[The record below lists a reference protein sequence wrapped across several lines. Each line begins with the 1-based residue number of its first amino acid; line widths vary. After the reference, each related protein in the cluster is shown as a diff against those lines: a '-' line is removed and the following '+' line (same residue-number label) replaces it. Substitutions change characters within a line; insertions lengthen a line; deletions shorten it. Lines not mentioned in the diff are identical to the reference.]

1 MSAKT
6 NVILILINQIGIY
19 IMNNRTF
26 EVSIQFIIDALQAR
40 YDNVKD
46 LWGGEASQEL
56 WEQALAMVED
66 CGIGDNVT
74 SPSIFV
80 DNYLIN
86 GEFVSKEDDKQYWLD
101 GDYETLSDD
110 DKEFYECEAEY
121 IEQKWG
127 EYVTNNACLYNDNYA
142 CLSF

>member
-1 MSAKT
+1 
-6 NVILILINQIGIY
+6 
-19 IMNNRTF
+19 MNNRTF

-40 YDNVKD
+40 YDNVKE
-46 LWGGEASQEL
+46 LWGGDAAHQL
-56 WEQALAMVED
+56 WEQALSMVED

-86 GEFVSKEDDKQYWLD
+86 GEFESKEDDKQYWLD
-101 GDYETLSDD
+101 CEYDDLSQD
-110 DKEFYECEAEY
+110 E
-121 IEQKWG
+121 IEQKWD

-142 CLSF
+142 CISY

>member
-1 MSAKT
+1 
-6 NVILILINQIGIY
+6 
-19 IMNNRTF
+19 MNNQTF
-26 EVSIQFIIDALQAR
+26 EVSAQFIIDALQAR

-46 LWGGEASQEL
+46 LWGGDAAHQL
-56 WEQALAMVED
+56 WEQALNMVEE

-86 GEFVSKEDDKQYWLD
+86 GEFVSKDEDKQWWLDCDSEDLTEEEIDDKWN
-101 GDYETLSDD
+101 DY
-110 DKEFYECEAEY
+110 CE
-121 IEQKWG
+121 K
-127 EYVTNNACLYNDNYA
+127 NACLCNDNYA

>member
-1 MSAKT
+1 
-6 NVILILINQIGIY
+6 
-19 IMNNRTF
+19 MNNRTF

-46 LWGGEASQEL
+46 LWGDAAAHSL
-56 WEQALAMVED
+56 WEQALSMVEE

-74 SPSIFV
+74 SPSCFV

-86 GEFVSKEDDKQYWLD
+86 GEFVSKEDDKNYWLGCGSD
-101 GDYETLSDD
+101 ELSED
-110 DKEFYECEAEY
+110 EINEEWQEY
-121 IEQKWG
+121 T
-127 EYVTNNACLYNDNYA
+127 TNNACLYNDEYA

>member
-1 MSAKT
+1 MT
-6 NVILILINQIGIY
+6 
-19 IMNNRTF
+19 TF
-26 EVSIQFIIDALQAR
+26 NVSIEFIIDALQSR

-46 LWGGEASQEL
+46 LWGGEAANQL
-56 WEQALAMVED
+56 WEQALNMVEE

-86 GEFVSKEDDKQYWLD
+86 GEFVSKEDDLQWWLD
-101 GDYETLSDD
+101 CEYENLSDY
-110 DKEFYECEAEY
+110 DKQVYECEAEY
-121 IEQKWG
+121 IEQKWQ
-127 EYVTNNACLYNDNYA
+127 EYCSENAMLYNDEYA

>member
-1 MSAKT
+1 
-6 NVILILINQIGIY
+6 
-19 IMNNRTF
+19 MNNQTF

-40 YDNVKD
+40 YNNVKE
-46 LWGGEASQEL
+46 LWGGDAAHQL
-56 WEQALAMVED
+56 WEQALSMVED

-80 DNYLIN
+80 DNYLVN

-101 GDYETLSDD
+101 CEYDDLSED
-110 DKEFYECEAEY
+110 DKEYYGSEEEY
-121 IEQKWG
+121 TEQKWD

-142 CLSF
+142 CLGF

>member
-1 MSAKT
+1 
-6 NVILILINQIGIY
+6 
-19 IMNNRTF
+19 MNNQTF
-26 EVSIQFIIDALQAR
+26 NVSIQFIIDALQAR

-46 LWGGEASQEL
+46 LWGGDASHEL
-56 WEQALAMVED
+56 WEQALDMVEE

-86 GEFVSKEDDKQYWLD
+86 GEFVSKEGDLQMWLD
-101 GDYETLSDD
+101 CEYDDLSDD
-110 DKEFYECEAEY
+110 DKDCYECEEDY
-121 IEQKWG
+121 IEQKWQ
-127 EYVTNNACLYNDNYA
+127 EYCSENAMLYNDEYA

>member
-1 MSAKT
+1 
-6 NVILILINQIGIY
+6 
-19 IMNNRTF
+19 MNNQTF
-26 EVSIQFIIDALQAR
+26 NVSIQFIIDALQSR
-40 YDNVKD
+40 YDNVKE
-46 LWGGEASQEL
+46 LWGCDAAHKL

-66 CGIGDNVT
+66 CGIDDKVT

-86 GEFVSKEDDKQYWLD
+86 GEFVSKEDDKKQWLD
-101 GDYETLSDD
+101 CEYENLSDD
-110 DKEFYECEAEY
+110 DKLHYECDAEY
-121 IEQKWG
+121 IEQKWD

>member
-1 MSAKT
+1 
-6 NVILILINQIGIY
+6 
-19 IMNNRTF
+19 MNNRTF

-40 YDNVKD
+40 YHNVKD
-46 LWGGEASQEL
+46 LWGGDAAHQL
-56 WEQALAMVED
+56 WEQALSMIEE

-80 DNYLIN
+80 DNNLIN
-86 GEFVSKEDDKQYWLD
+86 GEFVSKEDDKQYWL
-101 GDYETLSDD
+101 GGEYETLSDD
-110 DKEFYECEAEY
+110 DKQVYECEVEY
-121 IEQKWG
+121 IEQKWD

>member
-1 MSAKT
+1 
-6 NVILILINQIGIY
+6 
-19 IMNNRTF
+19 MNNQTF
-26 EVSIQFIIDALQAR
+26 EVSIQFIIDARQAR

-46 LWGGEASQEL
+46 LWGGEAAHEL
-56 WEQALAMVED
+56 WEQALSMVED

-86 GEFVSKEDDKQYWLD
+86 GEFVSKKYDKSQWLD
-101 GDYETLSDD
+101 SDYETLSDD

-121 IEQKWG
+121 IEQKWD
-127 EYVTNNACLYNDNYA
+127 EYVTNNACLYNNNYA

>member
-1 MSAKT
+1 
-6 NVILILINQIGIY
+6 
-19 IMNNRTF
+19 MNNQTF

-46 LWGGEASQEL
+46 VWGDEAAHEL
-56 WEQALAMVED
+56 WEQALQMVEE

-86 GEFVSKEDDKQYWLD
+86 GEFVSKEDDKNYWL
-101 GDYETLSDD
+101 GSEYDD
-110 DKEFYECEAEY
+110 LPKCDKRVYECEAEY
-121 IEQKWG
+121 IEQKWN

-142 CLSF
+142 CISF

>member
-1 MSAKT
+1 
-6 NVILILINQIGIY
+6 
-19 IMNNRTF
+19 MNNTF
-26 EVSIQFIIDALQAR
+26 NVSIDFIIDALQAR

-46 LWGGEASQEL
+46 LWGGEAANQL
-56 WEQALAMVED
+56 WEQALNMVEE

-86 GEFVSKEDDKQYWLD
+86 GEFVSKEDDTQWWLD
-101 GDYETLSDD
+101 CEYDDLSDD
-110 DKEFYECEAEY
+110 DKEYYECEGWY

-127 EYVTNNACLYNDNYA
+127 EYCSENAMLYNDEYA

>member
-1 MSAKT
+1 
-6 NVILILINQIGIY
+6 
-19 IMNNRTF
+19 MNNRTF
-26 EVSIQFIIDALQAR
+26 EVSIDFIIDALQSR

-46 LWGGEASQEL
+46 LWGGEASKQL
-56 WEQALAMVED
+56 WEQALQMVEE

-86 GEFVSKEDDKQYWLD
+86 GEFVSKEDDKKDWLD
-101 GDYETLSDD
+101 SEYETLSED
-110 DKEFYECEAEY
+110 DKEYYECEAEY
-121 IEQKWG
+121 IEQKWQ
-127 EYVTNNACLYNDNYA
+127 EYVTNNACLYNDDYA

>member
-1 MSAKT
+1 
-6 NVILILINQIGIY
+6 
-19 IMNNRTF
+19 MNNQTF

-40 YDNVKD
+40 YDNVKE
-46 LWGGEASQEL
+46 LWGGDAAHEL
-56 WEQALAMVED
+56 WEQALDMVSD

-74 SPSIFV
+74 SPSYFV

-101 GDYETLSDD
+101 CEYD
-110 DKEFYECEAEY
+110 ECEAEY
-121 IEQKWG
+121 IEQKWD

-142 CLSF
+142 CLGF